1 MMYIGNNAVEG
12 LFIPVWSCWLLTLI
26 KLKQRI
32 DLEWE
37 FVGVDGGGCDC
48 RAEGKGAT
56 TEPLNKV
63 ENDLKQPYIY
73 SNIAFKMKIATNLS

>member
-1 MMYIGNNAVEG
+1 MPLKVCLSQAGHAV
-12 LFIPVWSCWLLTLI
+12 FMTLI
-26 KLKQRI
+26 KLKKEVLLRI

-48 RAEGKGAT
+48 RAKGKGAT

-63 ENDLKQPYIY
+63 EKR
-73 SNIAFKMKIATNLS
+73 SKTNLTYIRTLPLK

>member
-1 MMYIGNNAVEG
+1 MSLKIC
-12 LFIPVWSCWLLTLI
+12 LFQAGYTDFMTLI

-48 RAEGKGAT
+48 RAKGKGAT

-63 ENDLKQPYIY
+63 E
-73 SNIAFKMKIATNLS
+73 

>member
-1 MMYIGNNAVEG
+1 MVC
-12 LFIPVWSCWLLTLI
+12 LFQAGHADFMTLI

-63 ENDLKQPYIY
+63 EKR
-73 SNIAFKMKIATNLS
+73 SKTNLTHIRTLPLK